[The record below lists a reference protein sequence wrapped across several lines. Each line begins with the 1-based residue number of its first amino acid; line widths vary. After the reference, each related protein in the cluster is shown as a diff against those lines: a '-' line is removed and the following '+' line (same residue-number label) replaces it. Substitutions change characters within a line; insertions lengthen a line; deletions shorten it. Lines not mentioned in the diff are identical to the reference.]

1 METNKLIDIGQAFQL
16 MREVYGFPSPIYLPR
31 LTKEDFV
38 ARGYRLPDVW
48 LEEEEMDRLSR
59 FGTPVVGSFTIQ
71 GRTYKMYDEASGRL
85 IERSVPDFE
94 FPVATIVDFER
105 PKNII
110 KTPTIGSAGTVKE
123 IFGFDDWKINIRGIC
138 LDDESRTAFKTAKE
152 QQEVLIRLNMIA
164 GSLELAEGKVFFEKS
179 INSITIEKLT
189 LSAVQGKP
197 GIIQYEIEASSD
209 EDILLIDV

>member
-1 METNKLIDIGQAFQL
+1 MQ
-16 MREVYGFPSPIYLPR
+16 R
-31 LTKEDFV
+31 DFT
-38 ARGYRLPDVW
+38 ARGYRLP
-48 LEEEEMDRLSR
+48 EEPAAELPGGYKLSVIADEEMDRLSR
-59 FGTPVVGSFTIQ
+59 FGTPVLGSFTIL
-71 GRTYKMYDEASGRL
+71 GKAYKMYDEASGRL